1 MKAGSGHCCIY
12 SRRIA
17 VLILLLVLPLFLSA
31 APYRVAVV
39 SESASYRDIIMDA
52 LSILSG
58 DITSGEAI
66 EERRERDERKRTLER
81 ERELSELRQAESFDR
96 IESFLDGA
104 DVQEDDDGLVLEI
117 SDAAFSQTEME
128 YLCRGDMDAFRYLL
142 LRHDLDLIIA
152 VSTEEDG
159 LMTAVDVW
167 INGEEVHR
175 NLYISSSDDG
185 EFSTMLSIL
194 RPMLKGPDTVLVS
207 SSLPR
212 TVTVLIDGEQVTPV
226 RGLIAMERG
235 EHAVSL
241 SSPFYQSVEMSFT
254 AEDGAVLSA
263 HFTPV
268 FSGAIFISSVPY
280 DSSIYYQGQLLD
292 THTVTE
298 GSVPFQITATH
309 PGFSPRTIQSRIA
322 MDRIQVS
329 LRPAWMEDEDIV
341 ERAKTRFYDNLLT
354 TLISF
359 GGYVAS
365 GAVERILPDQD
376 LAPVTAM
383 MAGFSFVQLVE
394 LMDSMFDY
402 FQAARLGI

>member
-1 MKAGSGHCCIY
+1 MAMKAGSGHCCIY

-152 VSTEEDG
+152 VSTEEDEKVLAEVESRFETHMHEIKG
-159 LMTAVDVW
+159 AITGKNIEVAVDENGIASGIIDVDSPEFGEATGAIT
-167 INGEEVHR
+167 INGL
-175 NLYISSSDDG
+175 NAD
-185 EFSTMLSIL
+185 
-194 RPMLKGPDTVLVS
+194 
-207 SSLPR
+207 
-212 TVTVLIDGEQVTPV
+212 
-226 RGLIAMERG
+226 IA
-235 EHAVSL
+235 
-241 SSPFYQSVEMSFT
+241 T
-254 AEDGAVLSA
+254 AL
-263 HFTPV
+263 
-268 FSGAIFISSVPY
+268 
-280 DSSIYYQGQLLD
+280 
-292 THTVTE
+292 
-298 GSVPFQITATH
+298 
-309 PGFSPRTIQSRIA
+309 
-322 MDRIQVS
+322 
-329 LRPAWMEDEDIV
+329 
-341 ERAKTRFYDNLLT
+341 
-354 TLISF
+354 
-359 GGYVAS
+359 
-365 GAVERILPDQD
+365 
-376 LAPVTAM
+376 
-383 MAGFSFVQLVE
+383 
-394 LMDSMFDY
+394 
-402 FQAARLGI
+402 